1 MTPVEIESRELAQ
14 VWPYVERTLE
24 RMMAVVHGC
33 SMAQLNWQPPAP
45 EANTIYALATHTL
58 ANARVNT
65 IQVLCGRDIER
76 DREAEFRAVAD
87 EANAS
92 IPQWPAILDALRAAV
107 AALPDDAMD
116 RICQHPVRGEVTGRE
131 VVMLLARHAAEHV
144 GHAELTRDLAVAA
157 GVA

>member
-1 MTPVEIESRELAQ
+1 MGDATIGNRELAQ

-33 SMAQLNWQPPAP
+33 SVEQLNWQPPAP
-45 EANTIYALATHTL
+45 EANSIYALATPTL

-65 IQVLCGRDIER
+65 IRVLCGRDIDR
-76 DREAEFRAVAD
+76 DRDAEFRVVAD
-87 EANAS
+87 EDNAT
-92 IPQWPAILDALRAAV
+92 IPEWLEIRQELRAAV
-107 AALPDDAMD
+107 AALPDDAMG
-116 RICQHPVRGEVTGRE
+116 RICHHPVRGEVTGRE

-157 GVA
+157 GAA